1 MQIVE
6 REVTARPVGP
16 ARVLVMVEQP
26 LIVEVIKLTL
36 NHGVYVT
43 REAQD
48 LAEATAVLGSWHPQ
62 LAVIDMDIG
71 GDALLQRLA
80 APSDGGPTPI
90 PVLGLTRRGDLR
102 TKLAAFEQGVDD
114 IMTIPFSPEELL
126 ARVLVITRR
135 VLGRRCRST
144 RSRSSGEIEID
155 ILHRQVR
162 AGSSELHLT
171 GLEQSLLYLLA
182 ASAGQVVTRDEIL
195 DALWG
200 VDYVSESN
208 VVDRHVRNLRAKLQ
222 NDWRK
227 PRFIA
232 TVPGKGYRFIPP
244 SRMAPRSP
252 PERPVWPRRARPD
265 VRPVDPR
272 PVTPGTCPHPPR
284 PDRANLACLDC
295 LEGSSYNTPTH
306 VLGERKLTAC

>member
-1 MQIVE
+1 MD
-6 REVTARPVGP
+6 P

-48 LAEATAVLGSWHPQ
+48 VSEATAVLGSWHPH

-71 GDALLQRLA
+71 GDRARA
-80 APSDGGPTPI
+80 ADGDAGDGGPTRT
-90 PVLGLTRRGDLR
+90 PVLALTRRGDLK

-135 VLGRRCRST
+135 ALGDAVPFNPVLKL
-144 RSRSSGEIEID
+144 GELEID

-162 AGSSELHLT
+162 AGTSELHLT

-232 TVPGKGYRFIPP
+232 TVPGQGYRFIPTF
-244 SRMAPRSP
+244 SDGA
-252 PERPVWPRRARPD
+252 
-265 VRPVDPR
+265 
-272 PVTPGTCPHPPR
+272 PHP
-284 PDRANLACLDC
+284 
-295 LEGSSYNTPTH
+295 S
-306 VLGERKLTAC
+306 

>member
-1 MQIVE
+1 MRDAPPEPTVA
-6 REVTARPVGP
+6 VNGP

-43 REAQD
+43 RETQNVP
-48 LAEATAVLGSWHPQ
+48 EATAVLGDWRPH
-62 LAVIDMDIG
+62 LAVVDMDIG
-71 GDALLQRLA
+71 GGQLIQHMAGA
-80 APSDGGPTPI
+80 GGSTRV
-90 PVLGLTRRGDLR
+90 PVLALTRRGDLR
-102 TKLAAFEQGVDD
+102 TKLAAFEQGVED

-135 VLGRRCRST
+135 ALGEAAPFNPVQRL
-144 RSRSSGEIEID
+144 GEIEID
-155 ILHRQVR
+155 ILHRRVR

-182 ASAGQVVTRDEIL
+182 ARAGQVVTRDEIL

-232 TVPGKGYRFIPP
+232 TVPGQGYRFIPTFSDPGP
-244 SRMAPRSP
+244 SDA
-252 PERPVWPRRARPD
+252 
-265 VRPVDPR
+265 
-272 PVTPGTCPHPPR
+272 
-284 PDRANLACLDC
+284 
-295 LEGSSYNTPTH
+295 
-306 VLGERKLTAC
+306 

>member
-1 MQIVE
+1 V
-6 REVTARPVGP
+6 ALSGP

-36 NHGVYVT
+36 NHGVFVT
-43 REAQD
+43 REAQGV
-48 LAEATAVLGSWHPQ
+48 AEATAVLGEWQPH

-71 GDALLQRLA
+71 GGLLLQQMA
-80 APSDGGPTPI
+80 NSNGGRSPRA
-90 PVLGLTRRGDLR
+90 PVLALTRRGDLKA
-102 TKLAAFEQGVDD
+102 KLAAFEQGVDD

-126 ARVLVITRR
+126 ARLLVITRR
-135 VLGRRCRST
+135 ALGETVPFNPVQRL
-144 RSRSSGEIEID
+144 GELEID
-155 ILHRQVR
+155 ILQRLVR

-182 ASAGQVVTRDEIL
+182 AKAGQVVTRDEIL

-232 TVPGKGYRFIPP
+232 TVPGQGYRFL
-244 SRMAPRSP
+244 
-252 PERPVWPRRARPD
+252 PVFSDTAS
-265 VRPVDPR
+265 
-272 PVTPGTCPHPPR
+272 
-284 PDRANLACLDC
+284 A
-295 LEGSSYNTPTH
+295 SS
-306 VLGERKLTAC
+306 